1 VGAEKKDQELTAM
14 MSIAAVLD
22 GFGEEQRDTVE
33 RILRWVASRYKVT
46 LQGPARPG
54 NRGEEDDG
62 AFEDFAE
69 LFHAAGPRQ
78 APEKA
83 LVGGYWLMTGDGKG
97 EFTGMEL
104 NTNLKNLGHGL
115 SNVTDALTSLIN
127 RKPSFVLQTAKS
139 GKSRQARKKYKLT
152 RAGLDEVR
160 RMIQGQEQSQE

>member
-1 VGAEKKDQELTAM
+1 
-14 MSIAAVLD
+14 
-22 GFGEEQRDTVE
+22 
-33 RILRWVASRYKVT
+33 
-46 LQGPARPG
+46 
-54 NRGEEDDG
+54 
-62 AFEDFAE
+62 
-69 LFHAAGPRQ
+69 
-78 APEKA
+78 
-83 LVGGYWLMTGDGKG
+83 
-97 EFTGMEL
+97 MEL